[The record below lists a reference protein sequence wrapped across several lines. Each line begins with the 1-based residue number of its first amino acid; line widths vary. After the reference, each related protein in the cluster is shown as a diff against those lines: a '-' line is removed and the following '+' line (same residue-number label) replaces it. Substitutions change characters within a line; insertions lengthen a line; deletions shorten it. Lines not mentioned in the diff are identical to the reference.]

1 MREIPATAIEVQTG
15 LWAEERTV
23 TLGSM
28 TITKYNLYSAEGY
41 CFYIINANLD
51 ENGSLR
57 PKKERIYAQFAS
69 TPYKTIEQI
78 NAKVVSVVVRNG
90 YENVDTSGSDPEAT
104 PDEDEKTDVP
114 ATEDEEGFTDAE
126 FRNMVEEAVEQ

>member
-1 MREIPATAIEVQTG
+1 MREIPVTAIEVQTG

-23 TLGSM
+23 TLGNM
-28 TITKYNLYSAEGY
+28 TMTKYNLYSAEGY
-41 CFYIINANLD
+41 CFYIISANLD

-69 TPYKTIEQI
+69 TPYRTIEQI
-78 NAKVVSVVVRNG
+78 NAEVVSVVVRNG
-90 YENVDTSGSDPEAT
+90 YENVDVGESNPET
-104 PDEDEKTDVP
+104 IPDVDEETDIP
-114 ATEDEEGFTDAE
+114 ATEDEEGFTDTE